1 MFHGALMT
9 IRPLKVTQT
18 PPLIRVCA
26 WHTPKPEIDRL
37 NQQHP
42 GQITHGMCPTCA
54 AKFLREVA

>member
-1 MFHGALMT
+1 MT